1 MTYLAAR
8 RAFEAG
14 NKELA
19 WVIAQQDEGMS
30 SEATK
35 EQFFAFVEAAIANDK
50 TTEKAAW
57 K

>member
-19 WVIAQQDEGMS
+19 WMIAQQDDGLS
-30 SEATK
+30 PGATK
-35 EQFFAFVEAAIANDK
+35 EQFFGFVEAAIANDK
-50 TTEKAAW
+50 ATAKAAW
-57 K
+57 

>member
-19 WVIAQQDEGMS
+19 WVIAQQDEGMF
-30 SEATK
+30 SEVTK
-35 EQFFAFVEAAIANDK
+35 EQFFAFVAANIARDVG
-50 TTEKAAW
+50 
-57 K
+57 